1 MMDDLE
7 KYIKERKANSKDFAN
22 NFEEGYDNF
31 RIGYL
36 LKQARKNA
44 GVTQEELANK
54 LKTKKS
60 AISRIEKHAEDIRL
74 STLKNY
80 LSALNKNLHISIQ

>member
-1 MMDDLE
+1 MDDLE
-7 KYIKERKANSKDFAN
+7 KYINDRKEKSKEFSS
-22 NFEEGYDNF
+22 NFEEDYDNF

-36 LKQARKNA
+36 LKQARISA

-54 LKTKKS
+54 LNTKKS
-60 AISRIEKHAEDIRL
+60 SISRIEKHAEDIRL

-80 LSALNKNLHISIQ
+80 LGALNKRLYINVR